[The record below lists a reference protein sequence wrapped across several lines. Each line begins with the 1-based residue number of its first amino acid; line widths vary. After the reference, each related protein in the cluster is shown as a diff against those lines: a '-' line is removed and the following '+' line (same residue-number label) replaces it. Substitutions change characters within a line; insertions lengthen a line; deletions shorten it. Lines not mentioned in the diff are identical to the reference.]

1 MIRLPLCYVVLVSFC
16 VLCAVLPVSVF
27 AQENFNLSL
36 VSSTFTRW
44 STVDDIALDGNYAF
58 VSTRDTGL
66 QILDVSDSADPVVVN
81 SFEIDGGVIVKS
93 LVRDGILYA
102 LGWQSSPDSGSTVE
116 TYTLNI
122 ISVSDPQN
130 PYLLGTY
137 HHQWRPLWFMALSG
151 DYAYLAGYE
160 NYFLVVDISD
170 PAQPQLVTTVSTG
183 YHNLRGLAMDG
194 GLLFFLTFETRTL
207 QIYDISDP
215 ASPQPLGSFTT
226 HFTPECLAVAGG
238 YAYIGTPSSVFIID
252 VSVPVM
258 PIPVGYL
265 QSTTIRR
272 IAALDGFALLTSLY
286 EVLLL
291 DVSDPQQPFIS
302 HTYTHPTQIKTSAV
316 SGNRLYLGNL
326 NLPDNTIG
334 DMSILEISLPEGL
347 STLGHYKRLPRT
359 IDVANSG
366 DIVFLAAEA
375 TSLIAVDATEPEH
388 PQTLCELPLEVS
400 EGPSFVEGSLLYI
413 VAPQNEI
420 NIIDISDPSELS
432 LLGSI
437 ICPAD
442 VSCLVVQGNSLY
454 AGLPYP
460 HGIKIY
466 NVANPAAP
474 VETGSIDLDV
484 WTGNLALE
492 GNYLFVGS
500 SGIMIF
506 DVSNPSSPQQAGFV
520 GSGNLYGGG
529 LARAGTYLYA
539 ATNDAVDIY
548 TCADPAD
555 PQFASRTN
563 LPAGIFD
570 LEAVQNKVYVAAETS
585 GVYVL
590 EHDSAGFAQI
600 TGYYNT
606 RGWAKQLAVCG
617 SYVYVADT
625 RSFVILHYNGN
636 SDNND
641 HLIPP
646 AELAGQI
653 CNHPNPFRDKTTI
666 SFYLQKASSLN
677 VSVYNLRGQ
686 LIRCLKD
693 GFASPG
699 PCEIVWD
706 GRDEQGGKAAA
717 GIYLYRIQ
725 SGDFSLAGKM
735 LLSR

>member
-1 MIRLPLCYVVLVSFC
+1 M
-16 VLCAVLPVSVF
+16 SVF

-347 STLGHYKRLPRT
+347 STLGHYKR
-359 IDVANSG
+359 
-366 DIVFLAAEA
+366 
-375 TSLIAVDATEPEH
+375 
-388 PQTLCELPLEVS
+388 
-400 EGPSFVEGSLLYI
+400 
-413 VAPQNEI
+413 
-420 NIIDISDPSELS
+420 
-432 LLGSI
+432 
-437 ICPAD
+437 
-442 VSCLVVQGNSLY
+442 
-454 AGLPYP
+454 
-460 HGIKIY
+460 
-466 NVANPAAP
+466 
-474 VETGSIDLDV
+474 
-484 WTGNLALE
+484 
-492 GNYLFVGS
+492 
-500 SGIMIF
+500 
-506 DVSNPSSPQQAGFV
+506 
-520 GSGNLYGGG
+520 
-529 LARAGTYLYA
+529 
-539 ATNDAVDIY
+539 
-548 TCADPAD
+548 
-555 PQFASRTN
+555 
-563 LPAGIFD
+563 
-570 LEAVQNKVYVAAETS
+570 
-585 GVYVL
+585 
-590 EHDSAGFAQI
+590 
-600 TGYYNT
+600 
-606 RGWAKQLAVCG
+606 
-617 SYVYVADT
+617 
-625 RSFVILHYNGN
+625 
-636 SDNND
+636 
-641 HLIPP
+641 
-646 AELAGQI
+646 
-653 CNHPNPFRDKTTI
+653 
-666 SFYLQKASSLN
+666 
-677 VSVYNLRGQ
+677 
-686 LIRCLKD
+686 
-693 GFASPG
+693 
-699 PCEIVWD
+699 
-706 GRDEQGGKAAA
+706 
-717 GIYLYRIQ
+717 
-725 SGDFSLAGKM
+725 
-735 LLSR
+735 

>member
-102 LGWQSSPDSGSTVE
+102 LGWNSLSM
-116 TYTLNI
+116 
-122 ISVSDPQN
+122 ISVSDPHN
-130 PYLLGTY
+130 PVLLGTY
-137 HHQWRPLWFMALSG
+137 HHPGQVFWFMALSG

-160 NYFLVVDISD
+160 RYFLVVDISD
-170 PAQPQLVTTVSTG
+170 PAQPQLLTTVSTG
-183 YHNLRGLAMDG
+183 NNTVRGLAVDS
-194 GLLFFLTFETRTL
+194 GLLFAITFESRTL
-207 QIYDISDP
+207 QIYDISNP
-215 ASPQPLGSFTT
+215 ASPQPLGRFST
-226 HFTPECLAVAGG
+226 HHTPECLAVAGG
-238 YAYIGTPSSVFIID
+238 YAYVGTSYSVFIID
-252 VSVPVM
+252 VSVPAM

-272 IAALDGFALLTSLY
+272 ISALDGFALLTSLH

-302 HTYTHPTQIKTSAV
+302 YTYAHAPQINTSAL
-316 SGNRLYLGNL
+316 SGNRLYLGNVFSSYVI
-326 NLPDNTIG
+326 PYV
-334 DMSILEISLPEGL
+334 SILEISCLDGFT
-347 STLGHYKRLPRT
+347 TLGSYERPPDINDL
-359 IDVANSG
+359 ASSG

-375 TSLIAVDATEPEH
+375 TSVISVNAADPEH
-388 PQTLCELPLEVS
+388 PQKLCELPLAVGD
-400 EGPSFVEGSLLYI
+400 GPSLVEGTLLY
-413 VAPQNEI
+413 VVTPQNQAK
-420 NIIDISDPSELS
+420 IIDISDPSNLT

-437 ICPAD
+437 TCPG
-442 VSCLVVQGNSLY
+442 VVKSMVARDNLLFAAST
-454 AGLPYP
+454 AGV
-460 HGIKIY
+460 GIY
-466 NVANPAAP
+466 DVANPAAP
-474 VETGSIDLDV
+474 VTVSSINTGWGIQKI
-484 WTGNLALE
+484 ALE
-492 GNYLFVGS
+492 GNILYATDN
-500 SGIMIF
+500 GIAIY
-506 DVSNPSSPQQAGFV
+506 DVSDPASPQYVRIV
-520 GSGNLYGGG
+520 GQGSLYSGGI
-529 LARAGTYLYA
+529 ARAGYYLYA
-539 ATNDAVDIY
+539 ATYSAVDVY
-548 TCADPAD
+548 TCYDPAN
-555 PQFASRTN
+555 PQFASRTE
-563 LPAGIFD
+563 LYDGVFD
-570 LEAVQNKVYVAAETS
+570 IEVVQNRIYIADDTA

-590 EHDSAGFAQI
+590 ERDSGGFAEI
-600 TGYYNT
+600 TGHHYT
-606 RGWAKQLAVCG
+606 HGSAKNLAVYG
-617 SYVYVADT
+617 SYIYVANSN
-625 RSFVILHYNGN
+625 SFVILHYGSSGN
-636 SDNND
+636 EDEF
-641 HLIPP
+641 LPP

-653 CNHPNPFRDKTTI
+653 CNHPNPFRDQTTI
-666 SFYLQKASSLN
+666 SFNLQKGSSLN

-693 GFASPG
+693 GFAPPG
-699 PCEIVWD
+699 SCEIVWD

>member
-1 MIRLPLCYVVLVSFC
+1 
-16 VLCAVLPVSVF
+16 VSVF
-27 AQENFNLSL
+27 AQDNFNLSL
-36 VSSTFTRW
+36 VSRTFASW
-44 STVDDIALDGNYAF
+44 ATVDDIALDGNFAY

-66 QILDVSDSADPVVVN
+66 QILDISDSADPVVVN
-81 SFEIDGGVIVKS
+81 SFEIDGGGIVKS

-102 LGWQSSPDSGSTVE
+102 LGWNSLSM
-116 TYTLNI
+116 
-122 ISVSDPQN
+122 ISVSDPHN
-130 PYLLGTY
+130 PVLLGTY
-137 HHQWRPLWFMALSG
+137 HHPGQVFWFMALSG

-160 NYFLVVDISD
+160 RYFLVVDISD
-170 PAQPQLVTTVSTG
+170 PAQPQLLTTVSTG
-183 YHNLRGLAMDG
+183 NNTMRGLAVDS
-194 GLLFFLTFETRTL
+194 GLLFAITFESRTL
-207 QIYDISDP
+207 QIYDISNP
-215 ASPQPLGSFTT
+215 SSPQPLGSFTT

-375 TSLIAVDATEPEH
+375 TSLIAVDAADPEH
-388 PQTLCELPLEVS
+388 PQKLCELPLAVGD
-400 EGPSFVEGSLLYI
+400 GPSLVEGTLLY
-413 VAPQNEI
+413 VVTPQNQAK
-420 NIIDISDPSELS
+420 IIDISDPSNLT

-437 ICPAD
+437 TCPG
-442 VSCLVVQGNSLY
+442 VVKSMVARDNLLFAAST
-454 AGLPYP
+454 AGV
-460 HGIKIY
+460 GIY
-466 NVANPAAP
+466 DVANPAAP
-474 VETGSIDLDV
+474 VTVSSINTGWGIQKI
-484 WTGNLALE
+484 ALE
-492 GNYLFVGS
+492 GNILYATDN
-500 SGIMIF
+500 GIAIY

-653 CNHPNPFRDKTTI
+653 CNHPNPFRDQTTI

-693 GFASPG
+693 GFAPPG
-699 PCEIVWD
+699 SFEIVWD

-725 SGDFSLAGKM
+725 SGEFSLAGKM